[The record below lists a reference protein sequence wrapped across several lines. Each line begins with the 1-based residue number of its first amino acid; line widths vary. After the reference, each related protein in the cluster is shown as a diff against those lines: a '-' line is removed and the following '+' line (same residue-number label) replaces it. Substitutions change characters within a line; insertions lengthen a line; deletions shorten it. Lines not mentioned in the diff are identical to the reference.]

1 MKQLRYILLFFCS
14 IIFLASCSDLNKQEE
29 NALPNLSSL
38 GLTKA
43 HEEIAAN
50 QMDFGVAFFRSIARQ
65 SDMRNVLVS
74 PFSMS
79 LDLSMLAYGAS
90 GETYSE
96 LAKGLGFENF
106 TSEQIGDYYSAVIEA
121 NRANENTQVEIA
133 NAIWL
138 NTKEIAS
145 SSVNKSYV
153 NEVKEKYDA
162 QIEQLDFRENQ
173 IFKTINK
180 WGEDHTNG
188 KIKNIL
194 TSNPSMDVTAILT
207 NAMYFSSSWL
217 WGRYEKTKKDFRG
230 IDRTVNNHDFI
241 FGTNS
246 YWSEFNTTWS
256 QSKEPAALT
265 LGYGEGYRI
274 MIIVP
279 PVGTSLKKFV
289 NGITAQDIRKWAN
302 KSKVPDDKIKMTFY
316 LPTFYIESSN
326 SAKLCRQ
333 ALQDI
338 GINKLFG
345 PSADLNKICPGVY
358 VNSVF
363 QRTFIDLNENGTTAA
378 AVSFV
383 DLTEPTYV
391 ASLFEKE
398 YEFVVDRPFVYAIMD
413 RYQSILF
420 MGTVTDLN

>member
-1 MKQLRYILLFFCS
+1 MKQLRYILLFFCL
-14 IIFLASCSDLNKQEE
+14 IIFLASCSDLNKKEEE

-162 QIEQLDFRENQ
+162 QIEQLDFREKQ
-173 IFKTINK
+173 IFK
-180 WGEDHTNG
+180 
-188 KIKNIL
+188 
-194 TSNPSMDVTAILT
+194 
-207 NAMYFSSSWL
+207 
-217 WGRYEKTKKDFRG
+217 
-230 IDRTVNNHDFI
+230 
-241 FGTNS
+241 
-246 YWSEFNTTWS
+246 
-256 QSKEPAALT
+256 
-265 LGYGEGYRI
+265 
-274 MIIVP
+274 II
-279 PVGTSLKKFV
+279 
-289 NGITAQDIRKWAN
+289 IR
-302 KSKVPDDKIKMTFY
+302 F
-316 LPTFYIESSN
+316 
-326 SAKLCRQ
+326 
-333 ALQDI
+333 
-338 GINKLFG
+338 
-345 PSADLNKICPGVY
+345 
-358 VNSVF
+358 
-363 QRTFIDLNENGTTAA
+363 
-378 AVSFV
+378 
-383 DLTEPTYV
+383 
-391 ASLFEKE
+391 
-398 YEFVVDRPFVYAIMD
+398 
-413 RYQSILF
+413 
-420 MGTVTDLN
+420 